1 VVRERLLS
9 VMLCLVFVM
18 TMFPFSAAAE
28 SDHFVTEGDEQVIS
42 VSEDVYGEE
51 DSDIDSGNYEDEQDN
66 SEDVYEE
73 QGNEGNDMDNRIVDN
88 SLDDTD
94 TSDELP
100 IPLPTPAGVN
110 RMQMMA
116 TEDNGE
122 DSPISEDPPIYGVS
136 DIKTS
141 YEFAEITGY
150 FEVHVPEEG
159 DEEEYYTYCEVGF
172 TPIIE
177 EGESP
182 FYIANGLY
190 GPEAVFTIRDSDIYE
205 RATVDLEDINIEKLD
220 LVEADEPRII
230 YEEYDP
236 WFYFIIFEVDFY
248 SKKVPNE
255 LIGTLRT
262 EVQVYDSPY
271 LCIEVDYE
279 GQISAY
285 DDYDVYWAKYIKEDI
300 WNSTVQVTVTRETD
314 DQVKREPVEGV
325 LTNIYYYWGRQ
336 SSNNNKPYC
345 IFRPAEDW
353 VTTGSDGIAT
363 FTIGSGD
370 FLIDREIGVV
380 APALYGKLVIGLGQN
395 DLYDLSQYYTYPDL
409 KDFEGIIEVKVV
421 NTAGEPLEGRTVQ
434 FWGGAKYD
442 DVLSNG
448 GTTNEEGIAEIRY
461 PYNTTS
467 EDRTELTMTEL
478 PTFELKWNLT
488 QVIDNP
494 SRIVKGHNAPLYL
507 SPEIKVSEG
516 YFENPYTEIKGV
528 KLQVY
533 DVDHPEKTLIETPP
547 MAFKEKYDPQRDII
561 LRGSH
566 RAYIKIS
573 PEDLAGKHLGIRAV
587 VRNKDEGVR
596 DKEQVRGYI
605 EDPVSSH
612 QLYEPKKEFTF
623 AFVPLQVGSEENSSS
638 ISYGS
643 LSKQKEFIRKIF
655 PAPIKFVEK
664 SPMFIAKPRF
674 STHNMYLSRI
684 FRELDRTQKLFS
696 DKYDLYVGMTPS
708 GFLGAAG
715 LQDSGMLGMNWSFF
729 GAVHGAILIEPSKT
743 LPHTTIHE
751 FIHTLGFSD
760 VYPSGDYKPLSANG
774 HDGSPINNV
783 SGRDPA
789 YETIMYDSATLPWP
803 TEGEY
808 NALLEYATKPDTRE
822 KSFLRMNVLSGEA
835 ESEVLLLSG
844 NIADAR
850 SNQRKV
856 YFDPI
861 IKHTGD
867 ANVSSDFY
875 SNGYVI
881 QTLDSNGNVLTQYFF
896 SDYEFDGKYYAPF
909 IANLPADNVK
919 AIEIGKQSD
928 GSITEVLQRYE
939 YSTNAPVVSITGPD
953 GPSLS
958 GDFMV
963 TWEASDADGDALLS
977 ELQVSSDGGNTWDT
991 IAADIPDNASGNYSY
1006 KLNAANFPKGTNYV
1020 FKVLVTDGMRSTEA
1034 VSSKYTIAGYEQ
1046 KPKLDLSATEVTVK
1060 VKPGTTEANAYFE
1073 LENSGR
1079 EDLNV
1084 KFLPADET
1092 TTLVS
1097 PLFIQEYAIYPGQ
1110 KQWIAIPL
1118 TLPAEAEESLVET
1131 IDLQTND
1138 PDQLTTN
1145 LIINVEYSDEDL
1157 KPELASFSITPSDF
1171 KEGVIGSAIRVTFD
1185 VYTAAGQSG
1194 LEATVIIEDE
1204 NGTEILNEK
1213 MGENY
1218 HKPGAYSYYWEP
1230 EGLSVGN
1237 YGVYI
1242 GLKDTESDLERE
1254 RAEGEYDFTF
1264 SIIALNAPPVFE
1276 NPNSYENDLGVVK
1289 RGDKTT
1295 IPYQVSDPDDDPL
1308 DINVYSNLLEHGL
1321 KLIKESGNSGRIEW
1335 TANVSG
1341 AHSIYL
1347 TATDPSGN
1355 SAEVMFNLAEI
1366 EDLNLF
1372 TISLEVNSSEAGQVY
1387 GNGLYNPG
1395 EYVTVEV
1402 VPGELYKF
1410 ISWTEDDE
1418 VVSTAPVYTF
1428 KAAKDRQLVANFEE
1442 ATVFDYY
1449 IDNNEVI
1456 ITGFAD
1462 EVLQDIIVPNKIEGC
1477 SVTGIGDTAFYFK
1490 GIKSVNFPNALINI
1504 GRYAFGSNYL
1514 TDVTIPNGVTTIGTN
1529 AFSNN
1534 QLTRVVF
1541 PNSVTTIGEYA
1552 FANNNDLA
1560 EVVIPNGDTALGEG
1574 VFSGCSPDLI
1584 IYGVPGSSTNDYATE
1599 NSITFRDINEYG
1611 GDIPA
1616 KYSITV
1622 AEVIGG
1628 TATVTTN
1635 PAALAEEGATVTI
1648 NIDGI
1653 QSGKQFKAI
1662 TVTDADS
1669 NNVVITQ
1676 VTAGKKYTFTMSA
1689 KPVTVSV
1696 ELQDASI
1703 VVPEKYTL
1711 TLNGVGT
1718 DAAGAGEYTENDT
1731 VTINAGNRSGHT
1743 FKGWTSTDVD
1753 FANANAQ
1760 ITTFIMPAKNVT
1772 VTATWETFSGGGS
1785 SGGSSSGSA
1794 VNATTQYSVINNS
1807 EAAHQGNGQITL
1819 SSQQAKAGETVY
1831 ITIEPD
1837 PGYENHVPTVLDQN
1851 GNPLTVTQNS
1861 DGTYSFQMPAGGV
1874 NIDTEYTKI
1883 DYFDDVDENAWY
1895 DEAAWFCAAH
1905 GLMAGTG
1912 ERRFDGNLDTT
1923 RAMLV
1928 AVLYRLSQSEETA
1941 ENIFPDVEED
1951 KWYTEAITWAAK
1963 NNIVSGY
1970 GNGNFGPEDILTRE
1984 QMIAILHQYS
1994 KFMGYDVSKKDDLGA
2009 YHDADYISDWAIAQM
2024 QWAVANGLITG
2035 VGNNLVSPQTGANR
2049 AQFAVIMQRYY
2060 TDFVERNTD

>member
-1 VVRERLLS
+1 MVRERLLS

-100 IPLPTPAGVN
+100 MPVPTPAGAN
-110 RMQMMA
+110 RMQIMEA
-116 TEDNGE
+116 EDNGVVP
-122 DSPISEDPPIYGVS
+122 SISENPPIYGVS
-136 DIKTS
+136 AIKTS
-141 YEFAEITGY
+141 YEFAQVTGY
-150 FEVHVPEEG
+150 FEVRVPEEG

-262 EVQVYDSPY
+262 EVQVYDSP
-271 LCIEVDYE
+271 LLAVEINNEE
-279 GQISAY
+279 QISLH
-285 DDYDVYWAKYIKEDI
+285 DDYDRNLYIDGDI
-300 WNSTVQVTVTRETD
+300 WNSTVDVKITRESD
-314 DQVKREPVEGV
+314 DQGGREPVAGV

-345 IFRPAEDW
+345 IFRPTDRWE
-353 VTTGSDGIAT
+353 TTNTDGIAT

-370 FLIDREIGVV
+370 FLIEREIGVSG
-380 APALYGKLVIGLGQN
+380 PALYGALVKGLGQ
-395 DLYDLSQYYTYPDL
+395 DILWQYYTYPDL

-442 DVLSNG
+442 GDNG

-467 EDRTELTMTEL
+467 EDRRQLTMTEL

-516 YFENPYTEIKGV
+516 YFKNPYTEIKGV

-533 DVDHPEKTLIETPP
+533 DVDNPEKTLIETSP
-547 MAFKEKYDPQRDII
+547 MVFKEKYDPQRDII

-643 LSKQKEFIRKIF
+643 LSKQKEFIRKVF

-783 SGRDPA
+783 AGRDPA

-808 NALLEYATKPDTRE
+808 NALLEYATKPVTRE
-822 KSFLRMNVLSGEA
+822 KSFLRMNVFSGEA

-844 NIADAR
+844 SIEDVR
-850 SNQRKV
+850 SNNRKI

-867 ANVSSDFY
+867 VDINDDFV
-875 SNGYVI
+875 NNPYVI
-881 QTLDSNGNVLTQYFF
+881 QTLDSNGEMLSQYFF
-896 SDYEFDGKYYAPF
+896 SDYEYEGKYYANL
-909 IANLPADNVK
+909 IANLSADGVH
-919 AIEIGKQSD
+919 AIEIGKQEY
-928 GSITEVLQRYE
+928 GRITQIFKRYE
-939 YSTNAPVVSITGPD
+939 YSANAPVASITGPGD
-953 GPSLS
+953 TSLS
-958 GDFMV
+958 GDFMIA
-963 TWEASDADGDALLS
+963 WEASDADRDALLS

-991 IAADIPDNASGNYSY
+991 IAADIPNNASGNYSY

-1046 KPKLDLSATEVTVK
+1046 KPILDLSATEVTVK

-1084 KFLPADET
+1084 KFLPADEA

-1097 PLFIQEYAIYPGQ
+1097 PLFIREYTIYPGQ
-1110 KQWIAIPL
+1110 KQLIAIPL
-1118 TLPAEAEESLVET
+1118 ILPGETEASLAEV

-1138 PDQLTTN
+1138 PDQPTTN
-1145 LIINVEYSDEDL
+1145 LTINVEYSDEDL
-1157 KPELASFSITPSDF
+1157 KPDLATLATTPSDF
-1171 KEGVIGSAIRVTFD
+1171 KGGVSGSAIQVTFD
-1185 VYTAAGQSG
+1185 AYATVWQSG
-1194 LEATVIIEDE
+1194 LEATVIVEAE
-1204 NGTEILNEK
+1204 NGSEILNE
-1213 MGENY
+1213 MMDENY
-1218 HKPGAYSYYWEP
+1218 HKLGAYTYYWEP
-1230 EGLSVGN
+1230 EDLAAGN
-1237 YGVYI
+1237 YNVYI
-1242 GLKDTESDLERE
+1242 GLKDPVSGLERD
-1254 RAEGEYDFTF
+1254 RTGYDFAF
-1264 SIIALNAPPVFE
+1264 SIKAPNGPPVFAE
-1276 NPNSYENDLGVVK
+1276 PNSYENDRGVVN
-1289 RGDKTT
+1289 RGETIT
-1295 IPYQVSDPDDDPL
+1295 IPYQVSDPDGDSL
-1308 DINVYSNLLEHGL
+1308 DINLYSNLLEHGL
-1321 KLIKESGNSGRIEW
+1321 NLIKDAGNSGRIEW

-1347 TATDPSGN
+1347 TATDPSKN
-1355 SAEVMFNLAEI
+1355 SATVMFNITEI

-1372 TISLEVNSSEAGQVY
+1372 TISLEANSTEAGQVY
-1387 GNGLYNPG
+1387 GSGIYNPG
-1395 EYVTVEV
+1395 EYVIAEA
-1402 VPGELYKF
+1402 VPGASYKF
-1410 ISWTEDDE
+1410 ISWTENGE
-1418 VVSTAPVYTF
+1418 VVSTDPVYTF
-1428 KAAKDRQLVANFEE
+1428 KAAEDRQLVANFEE
-1442 ATVFDYY
+1442 KAVFNYY
-1449 IDNNEVI
+1449 LDNNEVI

-1462 EVLQDIIVPNKIEGC
+1462 EDLQDIIVPNEIAGYP
-1477 SVTGIGDTAFYFK
+1477 VTGINNMAFYSR
-1490 GIKSVNFPNALINI
+1490 GIKSVNFPNTLINI
-1504 GRYAFGSNYL
+1504 GQFAFGSNAL
-1514 TDVTIPNGVTTIGTN
+1514 TEVTIPNGVTTIGVHG
-1529 AFSNN
+1529 FSNN
-1534 QLTRVVF
+1534 QLSKVVF
-1541 PNSVTTIGEYA
+1541 PNSVTTIAEYA
-1552 FANNNDLA
+1552 FANNQDLA

-1574 VFSGCSPDLI
+1574 VFSGYSQDLI

-1718 DAAGAGEYTENDT
+1718 DAAGAGEYAENDT
-1731 VTINAGNRSGHT
+1731 VTINAGNRSGYT

-1794 VNATTQYSVINNS
+1794 VNATTQYSVITNS

-1837 PGYENHVPTVLDQN
+1837 PGYENHVPTVLHQN

-1874 NIDTEYTKI
+1874 SIDTEYTKI
-1883 DYFDDVDENAWY
+1883 DYFDDVDENTWY
-1895 DEAAWFCAAH
+1895 DEAAWFCVVH

>member
-1 VVRERLLS
+1 
-9 VMLCLVFVM
+9 
-18 TMFPFSAAAE
+18 
-28 SDHFVTEGDEQVIS
+28 
-42 VSEDVYGEE
+42 
-51 DSDIDSGNYEDEQDN
+51 
-66 SEDVYEE
+66 
-73 QGNEGNDMDNRIVDN
+73 
-88 SLDDTD
+88 
-94 TSDELP
+94 
-100 IPLPTPAGVN
+100 
-110 RMQMMA
+110 
-116 TEDNGE
+116 
-122 DSPISEDPPIYGVS
+122 
-136 DIKTS
+136 
-141 YEFAEITGY
+141 
-150 FEVHVPEEG
+150 
-159 DEEEYYTYCEVGF
+159 
-172 TPIIE
+172 
-177 EGESP
+177 
-182 FYIANGLY
+182 
-190 GPEAVFTIRDSDIYE
+190 
-205 RATVDLEDINIEKLD
+205 
-220 LVEADEPRII
+220 
-230 YEEYDP
+230 
-236 WFYFIIFEVDFY
+236 
-248 SKKVPNE
+248 
-255 LIGTLRT
+255 
-262 EVQVYDSPY
+262 
-271 LCIEVDYE
+271 
-279 GQISAY
+279 
-285 DDYDVYWAKYIKEDI
+285 
-300 WNSTVQVTVTRETD
+300 
-314 DQVKREPVEGV
+314 
-325 LTNIYYYWGRQ
+325 
-336 SSNNNKPYC
+336 
-345 IFRPAEDW
+345 
-353 VTTGSDGIAT
+353 
-363 FTIGSGD
+363 
-370 FLIDREIGVV
+370 
-380 APALYGKLVIGLGQN
+380 
-395 DLYDLSQYYTYPDL
+395 
-409 KDFEGIIEVKVV
+409 
-421 NTAGEPLEGRTVQ
+421 
-434 FWGGAKYD
+434 
-442 DVLSNG
+442 
-448 GTTNEEGIAEIRY
+448 
-461 PYNTTS
+461 
-467 EDRTELTMTEL
+467 
-478 PTFELKWNLT
+478 
-488 QVIDNP
+488 
-494 SRIVKGHNAPLYL
+494 
-507 SPEIKVSEG
+507 
-516 YFENPYTEIKGV
+516 
-528 KLQVY
+528 
-533 DVDHPEKTLIETPP
+533 
-547 MAFKEKYDPQRDII
+547 
-561 LRGSH
+561 
-566 RAYIKIS
+566 
-573 PEDLAGKHLGIRAV
+573 
-587 VRNKDEGVR
+587 
-596 DKEQVRGYI
+596 
-605 EDPVSSH
+605 
-612 QLYEPKKEFTF
+612 
-623 AFVPLQVGSEENSSS
+623 
-638 ISYGS
+638 
-643 LSKQKEFIRKIF
+643 
-655 PAPIKFVEK
+655 
-664 SPMFIAKPRF
+664 
-674 STHNMYLSRI
+674 
-684 FRELDRTQKLFS
+684 
-696 DKYDLYVGMTPS
+696 
-708 GFLGAAG
+708 
-715 LQDSGMLGMNWSFF
+715 
-729 GAVHGAILIEPSKT
+729 
-743 LPHTTIHE
+743 
-751 FIHTLGFSD
+751 
-760 VYPSGDYKPLSANG
+760 
-774 HDGSPINNV
+774 
-783 SGRDPA
+783 
-789 YETIMYDSATLPWP
+789 
-803 TEGEY
+803 
-808 NALLEYATKPDTRE
+808 
-822 KSFLRMNVLSGEA
+822 
-835 ESEVLLLSG
+835 
-844 NIADAR
+844 
-850 SNQRKV
+850 
-856 YFDPI
+856 
-861 IKHTGD
+861 
-867 ANVSSDFY
+867 
-875 SNGYVI
+875 
-881 QTLDSNGNVLTQYFF
+881 
-896 SDYEFDGKYYAPF
+896 
-909 IANLPADNVK
+909 
-919 AIEIGKQSD
+919 
-928 GSITEVLQRYE
+928 
-939 YSTNAPVVSITGPD
+939 
-953 GPSLS
+953 
-958 GDFMV
+958 
-963 TWEASDADGDALLS
+963 
-977 ELQVSSDGGNTWDT
+977 
-991 IAADIPDNASGNYSY
+991 
-1006 KLNAANFPKGTNYV
+1006 
-1020 FKVLVTDGMRSTEA
+1020 
-1034 VSSKYTIAGYEQ
+1034 
-1046 KPKLDLSATEVTVK
+1046 
-1060 VKPGTTEANAYFE
+1060 
-1073 LENSGR
+1073 
-1079 EDLNV
+1079 
-1084 KFLPADET
+1084 
-1092 TTLVS
+1092 
-1097 PLFIQEYAIYPGQ
+1097 
-1110 KQWIAIPL
+1110 
-1118 TLPAEAEESLVET
+1118 
-1131 IDLQTND
+1131 
-1138 PDQLTTN
+1138 
-1145 LIINVEYSDEDL
+1145 
-1157 KPELASFSITPSDF
+1157 
-1171 KEGVIGSAIRVTFD
+1171 
-1185 VYTAAGQSG
+1185 
-1194 LEATVIIEDE
+1194 
-1204 NGTEILNEK
+1204 
-1213 MGENY
+1213 
-1218 HKPGAYSYYWEP
+1218 
-1230 EGLSVGN
+1230 
-1237 YGVYI
+1237 
-1242 GLKDTESDLERE
+1242 
-1254 RAEGEYDFTF
+1254 
-1264 SIIALNAPPVFE
+1264 
-1276 NPNSYENDLGVVK
+1276 
-1289 RGDKTT
+1289 
-1295 IPYQVSDPDDDPL
+1295 
-1308 DINVYSNLLEHGL
+1308 
-1321 KLIKESGNSGRIEW
+1321 
-1335 TANVSG
+1335 
-1341 AHSIYL
+1341 
-1347 TATDPSGN
+1347 
-1355 SAEVMFNLAEI
+1355 
-1366 EDLNLF
+1366 
-1372 TISLEVNSSEAGQVY
+1372 
-1387 GNGLYNPG
+1387 
-1395 EYVTVEV
+1395 
-1402 VPGELYKF
+1402 LYKF

>member
-1 VVRERLLS
+1 
-9 VMLCLVFVM
+9 
-18 TMFPFSAAAE
+18 
-28 SDHFVTEGDEQVIS
+28 
-42 VSEDVYGEE
+42 
-51 DSDIDSGNYEDEQDN
+51 
-66 SEDVYEE
+66 
-73 QGNEGNDMDNRIVDN
+73 
-88 SLDDTD
+88 
-94 TSDELP
+94 
-100 IPLPTPAGVN
+100 
-110 RMQMMA
+110 
-116 TEDNGE
+116 
-122 DSPISEDPPIYGVS
+122 
-136 DIKTS
+136 
-141 YEFAEITGY
+141 
-150 FEVHVPEEG
+150 
-159 DEEEYYTYCEVGF
+159 
-172 TPIIE
+172 
-177 EGESP
+177 
-182 FYIANGLY
+182 
-190 GPEAVFTIRDSDIYE
+190 
-205 RATVDLEDINIEKLD
+205 
-220 LVEADEPRII
+220 
-230 YEEYDP
+230 
-236 WFYFIIFEVDFY
+236 
-248 SKKVPNE
+248 
-255 LIGTLRT
+255 
-262 EVQVYDSPY
+262 
-271 LCIEVDYE
+271 
-279 GQISAY
+279 
-285 DDYDVYWAKYIKEDI
+285 
-300 WNSTVQVTVTRETD
+300 
-314 DQVKREPVEGV
+314 
-325 LTNIYYYWGRQ
+325 
-336 SSNNNKPYC
+336 
-345 IFRPAEDW
+345 
-353 VTTGSDGIAT
+353 
-363 FTIGSGD
+363 
-370 FLIDREIGVV
+370 
-380 APALYGKLVIGLGQN
+380 
-395 DLYDLSQYYTYPDL
+395 
-409 KDFEGIIEVKVV
+409 
-421 NTAGEPLEGRTVQ
+421 
-434 FWGGAKYD
+434 
-442 DVLSNG
+442 
-448 GTTNEEGIAEIRY
+448 
-461 PYNTTS
+461 
-467 EDRTELTMTEL
+467 
-478 PTFELKWNLT
+478 
-488 QVIDNP
+488 
-494 SRIVKGHNAPLYL
+494 
-507 SPEIKVSEG
+507 
-516 YFENPYTEIKGV
+516 
-528 KLQVY
+528 
-533 DVDHPEKTLIETPP
+533 
-547 MAFKEKYDPQRDII
+547 
-561 LRGSH
+561 
-566 RAYIKIS
+566 
-573 PEDLAGKHLGIRAV
+573 
-587 VRNKDEGVR
+587 
-596 DKEQVRGYI
+596 
-605 EDPVSSH
+605 
-612 QLYEPKKEFTF
+612 
-623 AFVPLQVGSEENSSS
+623 
-638 ISYGS
+638 
-643 LSKQKEFIRKIF
+643 
-655 PAPIKFVEK
+655 
-664 SPMFIAKPRF
+664 
-674 STHNMYLSRI
+674 
-684 FRELDRTQKLFS
+684 
-696 DKYDLYVGMTPS
+696 
-708 GFLGAAG
+708 
-715 LQDSGMLGMNWSFF
+715 
-729 GAVHGAILIEPSKT
+729 
-743 LPHTTIHE
+743 
-751 FIHTLGFSD
+751 
-760 VYPSGDYKPLSANG
+760 
-774 HDGSPINNV
+774 
-783 SGRDPA
+783 
-789 YETIMYDSATLPWP
+789 MYDSATLPWP

-808 NALLEYATKPDTRE
+808 NALLEYATKPVTRE
-822 KSFLRMNVLSGEA
+822 KSFLRMNVFSGEA

-844 NIADAR
+844 SIEDVR
-850 SNQRKV
+850 SNNRKI

-867 ANVSSDFY
+867 VDINDDFV
-875 SNGYVI
+875 NNPYVI
-881 QTLDSNGNVLTQYFF
+881 QTLDSNGEMLSQYFF
-896 SDYEFDGKYYAPF
+896 SDYEYEGKYYANL
-909 IANLPADNVK
+909 IANLSADGVH
-919 AIEIGKQSD
+919 AIEIGKQEY
-928 GSITEVLQRYE
+928 GRITQIFKRYE
-939 YSTNAPVVSITGPD
+939 YSANAPVASITGPD

-958 GDFMV
+958 GDFMIA
-963 TWEASDADGDALLS
+963 WEASDADGDALLS

-991 IAADIPDNASGNYSY
+991 IAADIPNNASGNYSY

-1046 KPKLDLSATEVTVK
+1046 KPILDLSATEVTVK

-1084 KFLPADET
+1084 KFLPADEA

-1097 PLFIQEYAIYPGQ
+1097 PLFIREYTIYPGQ
-1110 KQWIAIPL
+1110 KQLIAIPL
-1118 TLPAEAEESLVET
+1118 ILPGETEASLAEV

-1138 PDQLTTN
+1138 PDQPTTN
-1145 LIINVEYSDEDL
+1145 LTINVEYSDEDL
-1157 KPELASFSITPSDF
+1157 KPDLATLATTPSDF
-1171 KEGVIGSAIRVTFD
+1171 KGGVSGSAIQVTFD
-1185 VYTAAGQSG
+1185 AYATVWQSG
-1194 LEATVIIEDE
+1194 LEATVIVEAE
-1204 NGTEILNEK
+1204 NGSEILNE
-1213 MGENY
+1213 MMDENY
-1218 HKPGAYSYYWEP
+1218 HKLGAYTYYWEP
-1230 EGLSVGN
+1230 EDLAAGN
-1237 YGVYI
+1237 YNVYI
-1242 GLKDTESDLERE
+1242 GLKDPVSGLERD
-1254 RAEGEYDFTF
+1254 RTGYDFAF
-1264 SIIALNAPPVFE
+1264 SIKAPNGPPVFAE
-1276 NPNSYENDLGVVK
+1276 PNSYENDRGVVN
-1289 RGDKTT
+1289 RGETIT
-1295 IPYQVSDPDDDPL
+1295 IPYQVSDPDGDSL
-1308 DINVYSNLLEHGL
+1308 DINLYSNLLEHGL
-1321 KLIKESGNSGRIEW
+1321 NLIKDAGNSGRIEW

-1347 TATDPSGN
+1347 TATDPSKN
-1355 SAEVMFNLAEI
+1355 SATVMFNITEI

-1372 TISLEVNSSEAGQVY
+1372 TISLEANSTEAGQVY
-1387 GNGLYNPG
+1387 GSGIYNPG
-1395 EYVTVEV
+1395 EYVIAEA
-1402 VPGELYKF
+1402 VPGASYKF
-1410 ISWTEDDE
+1410 ISWTENGE
-1418 VVSTAPVYTF
+1418 VVSTDPVYTF
-1428 KAAKDRQLVANFEE
+1428 KAAEDRQLLANFEE
-1442 ATVFDYY
+1442 KAVFNYY
-1449 IDNNEVI
+1449 LDNNEVI

-1462 EVLQDIIVPNKIEGC
+1462 EDLQDIIVPNEIAGYP
-1477 SVTGIGDTAFYFK
+1477 VTGINNMAFYSR
-1490 GIKSVNFPNALINI
+1490 GIKSVNFPNTLINI
-1504 GRYAFGSNYL
+1504 GQFAFGSNAL
-1514 TDVTIPNGVTTIGTN
+1514 TEVTIPNGVTTIGVHG
-1529 AFSNN
+1529 FSNN
-1534 QLTRVVF
+1534 QLSKVVF
-1541 PNSVTTIGEYA
+1541 PNSVTTIAEYA
-1552 FANNNDLA
+1552 FANNQDLA

-1574 VFSGCSPDLI
+1574 VFSGYSQDLI